1 MTVECKKRC
10 IGKLGFAIDRGGTFT
25 DIICCF
31 PSGKIEKLKLLS
43 EDPTKYTSAPTEGI
57 RRFLQKFTGKN
68 ISKDELIPTDNI
80 EWIRMGTTVATNA
93 LLERKGE
100 KCALIV
106 TKGFKD
112 ILYIGN
118 QTRPNLFDLNI
129 IKPEAPCEK
138 VVEINERVLLP
149 VDDIYKDVEF
159 KFDGLYGSCGHL
171 DGLIIESS
179 IESSNIEEQIKLLKE
194 EGYNSLA
201 VSFVNSYAYPGHERY
216 AETVAY
222 KFGFEHVSVSHK
234 VSNMAKFVPRT
245 FTTVTD
251 AYLTPIVKKYIESFK
266 QNFSDNLK
274 GINLEFMRSDGGLC
288 AINDFIGCR
297 AILSGPAGGIVGVSI
312 TAYDNETKQPVI
324 GFDMGGTSTDVSRYA
339 GEFEHTLETQTGG
352 VTIQVPQMDIHT
364 VAAGGGSRLFFR
376 DGRFIVGPESAGSD
390 PGPIC
395 YRKNGYLTITDANVV
410 LKKIIPERFPKIFGP
425 NGNEPLDYAA
435 SYNEFEK
442 LTKKINCYL
451 NEMGQSSLSIE
462 NVAEGFINVANE
474 TMSRPIRTLT
484 EGKGY
489 NTAAHELCSFGG
501 AGGQHC
507 CAVAEK
513 LGITTIKI
521 SPHSGL
527 LSAYGIGAADT
538 VTDTIW
544 PYNDDLLINER
555 KRQFL
560 TKKIIS
566 MMKETKNNLLNNGFK
581 NLDVHHKVEF
591 YLRYHK
597 TDSTIPIIVDIS
609 KTDVNGIL
617 KLEELEKAKEGFEL
631 LHKKQFGFIHNDRK
645 VIVKDIRVV
654 ASGKRFSYPKIDN
667 INNNSSINNY
677 ECEEIVKCFFNGKW
691 METKCLLLEK
701 LTYGNIIDGPALIL
715 DADSTVVIDP
725 NCTASIKNDGSININ
740 VQDKGLKNIGINLN
754 PIHLSIFSHRLMS
767 IAEQMGKVLE
777 RTAISTNIKERLDF
791 SCALFGPNGD
801 LIANAPHI
809 PVHLGG
815 MQTAVK
821 YLIKLKGLGGIKKG
835 EAVLSNHP
843 KEGGSHLPDLTVITP
858 IYISNNNIPDFFVAN
873 RGHHSDIGGLVPGSM
888 PPNSTTILEEGA
900 VFKNAFTIVENGIFL
915 ESKVID
921 ALNEPSKQVGC
932 TGTRQLADNLADLKA
947 QIAANQKGISLLT
960 DLTNEYGLDV
970 VKAYMNHITEN
981 AEKCV
986 RDYFK
991 SLSNSLLKANDTMD
1005 DGTIIKLAIKI
1016 DQINGEAIFDFTG
1029 TGPQSK
1035 YNLNAPEGVVKAAI
1049 IYCIRCLVGRDIPLN
1064 QGCLNPINIIIPQ
1077 GTILSPSEDAA
1088 VVGGNVLT
1096 SQRICD
1102 IILSAFEACAASH
1115 GCMNNI
1121 TFGNE
1126 YMGGYYETIGG
1137 GSGAGKN
1144 FNGRSG
1150 VHTHM
1155 TNTRITDPEIVE
1167 ARYPVIVREF
1177 CIRQESG
1184 GKGKYNGGDGI
1195 IRKLQFRTPMTLSV
1209 LTERRTTTPFGLNG
1223 GYAGKCG
1230 VNSIISLNGD
1240 KKDIGGKSTI
1250 NVTAGEI
1257 LEIKTPGGGGYG
1269 VPKT

>member
-1 MTVECKKRC
+1 MTVECKKKC

-25 DIICCF
+25 DVICCF
-31 PSGKIEKLKLLS
+31 PSGEIEKLKLLS
-43 EDPTKYTSAPTEGI
+43 EDPSKYNCAPTEGI
-57 RRFLQKFTGKN
+57 RRFVEKFTKKSIPVNG
-68 ISKDELIPTDNI
+68 IIPTENI

-100 KCALIV
+100 KCALLV

-112 ILYIGN
+112 ILHIGN
-118 QTRPNLFDLNI
+118 QTRPDLFDLNI
-129 IKPEAPCEK
+129 RKPDAPCDK
-138 VVEINERVLLP
+138 VIEINERIILP
-149 VDDIYKDVEF
+149 IDSVYKDVEY
-159 KFDGLYGSCGHL
+159 KIDGVYGSCGHL
-171 DGLIIESS
+171 DGLVIEHS
-179 IESSNIEEQIKLLKE
+179 IEDSDVNKQIENLKN
-194 EGYNSLA
+194 EGYTSLG
-201 VSFVNSYAYPGHERY
+201 VSFLNSYAYPGHERTVE
-216 AETVAY
+216 AEAY
-222 KFGFEHVSVSHK
+222 KVGFEHVSVSHK
-234 VSNMAKFVPRT
+234 VSNMSKFVPRT
-245 FTTVTD
+245 CTTVTD
-251 AYLTPIVKKYIESFK
+251 AYLTPVVKKYIESFK
-266 QNFSDNLK
+266 RNFENNLD

-297 AILSGPAGGIVGVSI
+297 AILSGPAGGVVGVSI
-312 TAYDNETKQPVI
+312 TAYNEETKRPVI

-339 GEFEHTLETQTGG
+339 GEFEHTLETSTAG
-352 VTIQVPQMDIHT
+352 VTIQVPQMDICT

-390 PGPIC
+390 PGPVC

-410 LKKIIPERFPKIFGP
+410 LRKIVPEKFPKIFGP
-425 NGNEPLDYAA
+425 NGDLSLDYQSA
-435 SYNEFEK
+435 YDEFVK
-442 LTKKINCYL
+442 LSKEINDYL
-451 NEMGQSSLSIE
+451 VGIGQTSLSVESI
-462 NVAEGFINVANE
+462 AEGFINVANE
-474 TMSRPIRTLT
+474 AMSRPIRTLT

-513 LGITTIKI
+513 LGITKIKI

-566 MMKETKNNLLNNGFK
+566 MMKETKNKLLNNGFN
-581 NLDVHHKVEF
+581 NLDVHHKIEF
-591 YLRYHK
+591 YLRYNK
-597 TDSTIPIIVDIS
+597 TDSTIPVLVDIF

-617 KLEELEKAKEGFEL
+617 MIQELEKAKTKFEI
-631 LHKKQFGFIHNDRK
+631 LHHKQFGFMHSERK
-645 VIVKDIRVV
+645 VIVKDIRVI
-654 ASGKRFSYPKIDN
+654 ASAKRFSYPKIENEISQSNDYDKEDN
-667 INNNSSINNY
+667 
-677 ECEEIVKCFFNGKW
+677 VKCFFNGNW
-691 METKCLLLEK
+691 METKCVLLEK
-701 LTYGNIIDGPALIL
+701 LKAGNIIDGPALIL
-715 DADSTVVIDP
+715 DADSTIVIDP
-725 NCTASIKNDGSININ
+725 KCCANIKQDGSIEIN
-740 VQDKGLKNIGINLN
+740 VEDKGLKNIGVELN

-791 SCALFGPNGD
+791 SCALFGQNGD

-821 YLIKLKGLGGIKKG
+821 YLINLKGPGGIKPG
-835 EAVLSNHP
+835 EVILSNHP
-843 KEGGSHLPDLTVITP
+843 IEGGSHLPDLTVITP
-858 IYISNNNIPDFFVAN
+858 IFISNQTYPDFYVAN

-900 VFKNAFTIVENGIFL
+900 VFKNGFTIVEDGVFL
-915 ESKVID
+915 ESKVIE
-921 ALNEPSKQVGC
+921 ALESPSKQPGC
-932 TGTRQLADNLADLKA
+932 SGTRQLSDNLADLKA

-960 DLTNEYGLDV
+960 DLTTEYGLHV
-970 VKAYMNHITEN
+970 VQAYMNHITEN
-981 AEKCV
+981 AETCV
-986 RDYFK
+986 RDFLK
-991 SLSNSLLKANDTMD
+991 SLNKSNLSAQDKMD
-1005 DGTIIKLAIKI
+1005 DGTIIALS
-1016 DQINGEAIFDFTG
+1016 INVDKDHGVATFDFTG
-1029 TGPQSK
+1029 TGPQSSL
-1035 YNLNAPEGVVKAAI
+1035 NLNAPEGVVKAAV
-1049 IYCIRCLVGRDIPLN
+1049 IYCIRCLVGREIPLN
-1064 QGCLNPINIIIPQ
+1064 QGCLNPIKIIIPPE
-1077 GTILSPSEDAA
+1077 TILSPNENAA

-1102 IILSAFEACAASH
+1102 VILSAFEACAASH

-1121 TFGNE
+1121 TFGNSS
-1126 YMGGYYETIGG
+1126 MGGYYETIGG
-1137 GSGAGKN
+1137 GAGAGKN
-1144 FNGRSG
+1144 FDGRSG

-1177 CIRQESG
+1177 SLRSNSG
-1184 GKGKYNGGDGI
+1184 GKGIHNGGDGI
-1195 IRKLQFRTPMTLSV
+1195 IRKLQFRAPMTLSV
-1209 LTERRTTTPFGLNG
+1209 LTERRITEPFGLKG
-1223 GYAGKCG
+1223 GQPGKCG
-1230 VNSIISLNGD
+1230 VNSIISLDGN
-1240 KKDIGGKSTI
+1240 KRDIGGKKT
-1250 NVTAGEI
+1250 VDVLAGET

-1269 VPKT
+1269 TPSKEK

>member
-1 MTVECKKRC
+1 MTVECKKKC

-25 DIICCF
+25 DVICCY

-43 EDPTKYTSAPTEGI
+43 EDPNKYKSAPTEGI
-57 RRFLQKFTGKN
+57 RRFLQKFTEKN
-68 ISKDELIPTDNI
+68 IPIEEPLPTENI

-93 LLERKGE
+93 LLERKGQ
-100 KCALIV
+100 KCALLV
-106 TKGFKD
+106 SKGFKD
-112 ILYIGN
+112 ILHIGN

-129 IKPEAPCEK
+129 IKPEVPCDK
-138 VVEINERVLLP
+138 VVEVNERILLP
-149 VDDIYKDVEF
+149 IDSVYKDVEY
-159 KFDGLYGSCGHL
+159 KIDGLYGSCGHL

-179 IESSNIEEQIKLLKE
+179 IEASNVEKQIKLLKE
-194 EGYNSLA
+194 EGYTSLA
-201 VSFVNSYAYPGHERY
+201 VSFLNSYAYPGHERH
-216 AETVAY
+216 AEAEAY
-222 KFGFEHVSVSHK
+222 RAGFEHVSVSHK

-251 AYLTPIVKKYIESFK
+251 AYLTPIVKEYIESFK
-266 QNFSDNLK
+266 NNFTDNLR
-274 GINLEFMRSDGGLC
+274 GVNLEFMRSDGGLC

-297 AILSGPAGGIVGVSI
+297 AILSGPAGGVVGVSI
-312 TAYDNETKQPVI
+312 TAYDEKTKQPVI

-339 GEFEHTLETQTGG
+339 GEFEHTLETQTAG

-390 PGPIC
+390 PGPVC
-395 YRKNGYLTITDANVV
+395 YRKKGYLTITDANVV

-425 NGNEPLDYAA
+425 NGNEPLDYEA

-442 LTKKINCYL
+442 LTKTINLYL
-451 NEMGQSSLSIE
+451 TEMGQSSLSIE
-462 NVAEGFINVANE
+462 NVAEGFVNVANE

-513 LGITTIKI
+513 LGITKIKI
-521 SPHSGL
+521 SPHCGL

-544 PYNDDLLINER
+544 PYNDDLLIGER

-566 MMKETKNNLLNNGFK
+566 MMKETKDNLLNNGFK

-597 TDSTIPIIVDIS
+597 TDSTIPIVVDIA

-617 KLEELEKAKEGFEL
+617 KLDELERAKEAFEM
-631 LHKKQFGFIHNDRK
+631 LHKKQFGFVHCDRK
-645 VIVKDIRVV
+645 VIVKDIRVM
-654 ASGKRFSYPKIDN
+654 ASAKRFSYPKIERTND
-667 INNNSSINNY
+667 NSSTNNY
-677 ECEEIVKCFFNGKW
+677 EYEEIVKCFFNGKW

-701 LTYGNIIDGPALIL
+701 LTTGKVIDGPALIL
-715 DADSTVVIDP
+715 DADSTVVVDP
-725 NCTASIKNDGSININ
+725 NCKGTITYDGSIEID
-740 VQDKGLKNIGINLN
+740 VQDRGLKNIGVNLN

-791 SCALFGPNGD
+791 SCALFGPDGD

-821 YLIKLKGLGGIKKG
+821 YLIKLKGHGGIKPG

-858 IYISNNNIPDFFVAN
+858 IYISNQEVPDFFVAN

-888 PPNSTTILEEGA
+888 PPNSTTIFEEGA

-915 ESKVID
+915 ESKVIE
-921 ALNEPSKQVGC
+921 ALNEPSKQPGC
-932 TGTRQLADNLADLKA
+932 TGTRQLGDNLADLKA

-970 VKAYMNHITEN
+970 VKAYMKHITEN

-991 SLSNSLLKANDTMD
+991 SLPNSTIKSKDIMD
-1005 DGTIIKLAIKI
+1005 DGTVINLSIKI
-1016 DQINGEAIFDFTG
+1016 DKNNGKALFDFTG

-1064 QGCLNPINIIIPQ
+1064 QGCLNPVEIIIPP
-1077 GTILSPSEDAA
+1077 GTILTPSDDAA

-1102 IILSAFEACAASH
+1102 VILSAFNACAASH

-1121 TFGNE
+1121 TFGNKF
-1126 YMGGYYETIGG
+1126 MGGYYETIGG
-1137 GSGAGKN
+1137 GSGAGDT
-1144 FNGRSG
+1144 FDGQSA

-1177 CIRQESG
+1177 CIRKDSG
-1184 GKGKYNGGDGI
+1184 GKGKHDGGNGI
-1195 IRKLQFRTPMTLSV
+1195 IRRLQFRAPMTLSV
-1209 LTERRTTTPFGLNG
+1209 LTERRTTRPFGLG
-1223 GYAGKCG
+1223 GGKPGKCG
-1230 VNSIISLNGD
+1230 INSIISLNGE
-1240 KKDIGGKSTI
+1240 KKNIGGKSTI
-1250 NVTAGEI
+1250 EVSAGEM

-1269 VPKT
+1269 VPTI